1 MEFSVAAIPRS
12 KIHRTAE
19 ENNSISWETILLFSV
34 IPKNPHVSHTQN
46 GITEIEKIEQ
56 VMFLS
61 IYSLYLHTF
70 ISHNP
75 IKHHLRPF

>member
-19 ENNSISWETILLFSV
+19 ENNSISWEAILLFFA

-46 GITEIEKIEQ
+46 EITEIEKIQQ
-56 VMFLS
+56 VVLEYLFSLLTH
-61 IYSLYLHTF
+61 IY
-70 ISHNP
+70 I
-75 IKHHLRPF
+75 I

>member
-19 ENNSISWETILLFSV
+19 ENNSISWETILLFSA

-46 GITEIEKIEQ
+46 EITEIEKIQQ
-56 VMFLS
+56 VVFEYLFS
-61 IYSLYLHTF
+61 LLTYIY
-70 ISHNP
+70 I
-75 IKHHLRPF
+75 I